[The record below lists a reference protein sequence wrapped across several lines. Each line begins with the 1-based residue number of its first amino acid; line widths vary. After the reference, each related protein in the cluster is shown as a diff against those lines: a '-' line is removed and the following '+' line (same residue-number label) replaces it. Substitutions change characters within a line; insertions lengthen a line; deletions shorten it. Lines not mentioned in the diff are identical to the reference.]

1 MTKGSLVGIVTMCTV
16 KTLWTPISS
25 LVTRVIM
32 APNSEVTYGVV
43 VSCGSSGPGVVVE
56 CGGGVVD
63 SKLLDLVLDT
73 RQLQQIVLC
82 KKGRLR
88 PRLARL

>member
-1 MTKGSLVGIVTMCTV
+1 MRAFSWCPWITGTLNLDSILSLFRCV
-16 KTLWTPISS
+16 
-25 LVTRVIM
+25 

-43 VSCGSSGPGVVVE
+43 VSCGSSVSGVIVE

-82 KKGRLR
+82 KKGDCGHD
-88 PRLARL
+88 